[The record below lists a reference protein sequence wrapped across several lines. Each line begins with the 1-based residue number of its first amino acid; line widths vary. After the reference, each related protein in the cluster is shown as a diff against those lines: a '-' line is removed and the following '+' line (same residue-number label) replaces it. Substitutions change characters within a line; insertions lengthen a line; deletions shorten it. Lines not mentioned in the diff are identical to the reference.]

1 MNLFWSTRSLTS
13 NREDH
18 LTEFFAAALE
28 LSPVFRARYAALLL
42 GEYASRQG
50 WPEPTIAMVE
60 TQVPYRGTS
69 CQPDLRLT
77 LHDGHVILVEHKLEA
92 PETRD
97 PNTGELNQL
106 QRYLDLP
113 VDGVAYVRSSF
124 RSLPNVVLANPK
136 YIRPSNRDH
145 FLWRDFYPLLDD
157 QDRFLGWLKEGF
169 ERLGFT
175 PPLPWI
181 GELAGPNSEEIRR
194 NKENFAKLWEST
206 RQGAR
211 ELGWHRI
218 EAGDIVEL
226 YLSEGTS
233 DLAASVFVSPTK
245 AERFLIR
252 VTPKPGRLGAVVKVM
267 EEAARSAL
275 VPTEVAG
282 VQVTRKEGK
291 VNVVDVTTSLY
302 ALLSREEKPAEI
314 ERRLADYVLHFLS
327 RL

>member
-28 LSPVFRARYAALLL
+28 LSPIFRARYAALLL

-50 WPEPTIAMVE
+50 WPEPIIARVE
-60 TQVPYRGTS
+60 TQVSYPGAS
-69 CQPDLRLT
+69 SQPDLRLT
-77 LHDGHVILVEHKLEA
+77 LDDGHVILVEHKLEA
-92 PETRD
+92 PETVERE
-97 PNTGELNQL
+97 TGERNQL
-106 QRYLDLP
+106 QRYLALP
-113 VDGVAYVRSSF
+113 VDGVEYVCSSF
-124 RSLPNVVLANPK
+124 RSLPDTVLADPR

-175 PPLPWI
+175 PPLPGV
-181 GELAGPNSEEIRR
+181 GELSGPDSEEIRR
-194 NKENFAKLWEST
+194 NRENFAKLWGST
-206 RQGAR
+206 RRGAR

-233 DLAASVFVSPTK
+233 DLAASVFVSPAK

-252 VTPKPGRLGAVVKVM
+252 VTPKPGRLGAVIKVM
-267 EEAARSAL
+267 EEAARSAW
-275 VPTEVAG
+275 VPTEVANR
-282 VQVTRKEGK
+282 QVTRKGK
-291 VNVVDVTTSLY
+291 VNVVDVTSSLH
-302 ALLSREEKPAEI
+302 ALLNREEQPAEM
-314 ERRLADYVLHFLS
+314 ERRLANYVLHFLR